1 VTVAGTVTLTL
12 TVIVIVIVIVT
23 EDPLHR
29 CARLDA

>member
-1 VTVAGTVTLTL
+1 VTVAGTVTLA
-12 TVIVIVIVIVT
+12 VIVIVIVIVT

>member
-1 VTVAGTVTLTL
+1 VTVAGTVTLAV